1 MIELAELIVLKSSC
15 QLSSFCFRGDV
26 NSGAMR
32 SGAIELL
39 EKPINEEALF
49 AATNSSFD
57 CSPFPRT
64 RFSAW
69 LIRNS

>member
-39 EKPINEEALF
+39 EKPINEKAFF
-49 AATNSSFD
+49 AATNSSLIVHRSRGPG
-57 CSPFPRT
+57 SPP
-64 RFSAW
+64 A
-69 LIRNS
+69 